1 MRSAGPDGTLNAITV
16 DVEEHFQ
23 VSAFSGVVR
32 RQDWENLGSRVE
44 VNTDTLLALFDEAG
58 VRGTFFVLGWIG
70 ERHPRLV
77 RRIAEL
83 GHEVASHG
91 HSHRLVFEQ
100 QPHEFREETL
110 RSKAVLE
117 DACGREVRGYRAA
130 SFSITRRNL
139 WALDVL
145 AEAGFAY
152 DSSLFPVRH
161 VTYGIPGAPRGI
173 YTAITPSGQRLLEL
187 PPSTLALGRLAVP
200 VAGGAYLRIFPRA
213 LTRWAIGRLNR
224 REGLPAVVY
233 VHPWEIDPRQPPIA
247 ASWFNRFRHYT
258 RLSSTAAKL
267 RDLLSRFRFAT
278 MSDVIA
284 AAEPD
289 RPEVSLG

>member
-1 MRSAGPDGTLNAITV
+1 MPPVDGDGTLNAITV

-23 VSAFSGVVR
+23 VSAFAGVVR
-32 RQDWENLGSRVE
+32 RRDWESFDSRVE
-44 VNTDTLLALFDEAG
+44 ANTDRLLGLFDEAG

-77 RRIAEL
+77 RRIADL
-83 GHEVASHG
+83 GHEIASHG

-100 QPHEFREETL
+100 GPQEFREETR
-110 RSKAVLE
+110 RSKEILE
-117 DACGREVRGYRAA
+117 NACGREVRGYRAA

-145 AEAGFAY
+145 VDAGFAY
-152 DSSLFPVRH
+152 DSSLFPVYH

-173 YTAITPSGQRLLEL
+173 YTAVTAAGRRLLEL
-187 PPSTLALGRLAVP
+187 PPSTLRIGRLALP

-213 LTRWAIGRLNR
+213 LTRWAIRRLNR

-233 VHPWEIDPRQPPIA
+233 VHPWELDPRQPLIE
-247 ASWFNRFRHYT
+247 ASWFNRFRHYS
-258 RLSSTAAKL
+258 RLSSTADKL

-278 MSDVIA
+278 MAEVIA
-284 AAEPD
+284 RHPD
-289 RPEVSLG
+289 RPDVRLA